1 MNINLFRAISFLLLI
16 ALVAVI
22 YFLTVQNITAVWVL
36 ALVIPALLFLQA
48 SLVKCKKCG
57 TRPGL
62 RLLIIWTILLDFE
75 LYIADTL
82 FLRKC
87 PTCGQNLK
95 EQNKLATPNH
105 LAAVGQRDPGGS
117 ALDTRQK

>member
-1 MNINLFRAISFLLLI
+1 LLLLP

-22 YFLTVQNITAVWVL
+22 YFLTEQNFRAVWMAV
-36 ALVIPALLFLQA
+36 LVISALLLLQVI
-48 SLVKCKKCG
+48 LVKCKECG

-62 RLLIIWTILLDFE
+62 RLLIIWTLLLDFE

-87 PTCGQNLK
+87 PSCSHDLKHQN
-95 EQNKLATPNH
+95 
-105 LAAVGQRDPGGS
+105 D
-117 ALDTRQK
+117 